1 MYLLIGIGVPFPI
14 NIPSLKALN
23 IEIEA
28 SSIRPLFLSS
38 SSRSIWVVISLEDN
52 INLFD
57 NILTVTPRIIDKVQ
71 KILKHDKNNDKDVK
85 FQEDIDKKK
94 KE

>member
-1 MYLLIGIGVPFPI
+1 MPGQKDKLFAKIYVGEFFSEKL
-14 NIPSLKALN
+14 ALD
-23 IEIEA
+23 
-28 SSIRPLFLSS
+28 
-38 SSRSIWVVISLEDN
+38 SRIVENGETRLISLEDN
-52 INLFD
+52 INLVD